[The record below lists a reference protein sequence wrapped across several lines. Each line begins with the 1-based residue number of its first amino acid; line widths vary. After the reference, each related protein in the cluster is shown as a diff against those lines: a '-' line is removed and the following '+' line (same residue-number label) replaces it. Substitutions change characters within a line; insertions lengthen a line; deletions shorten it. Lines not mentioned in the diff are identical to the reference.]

1 MARAPTSG
9 NVVRLGRVE
18 PAGSVAAALAEA
30 AGDPTVCVLYRFQD
44 ERVEWVD
51 AGGTRREPAEP
62 SAERAATSVELGGTE
77 IALVEHAAATPSEA
91 VAAACTALAAEI
103 EREGRAAGLCARLRQ
118 LETTEQRL
126 RDVFE
131 AVELMVVAMD
141 LDATMTYVNPFTERL
156 SGWTRNEL
164 IGGNWFDMFRSGRES
179 FLDRV
184 RQGEFPPRD
193 ESVIIVKNDERR
205 QIDWYNVALRDEH
218 GRVEGILG
226 IGRDTTQELH
236 TQRSLE
242 AAHRRMHDVLETVE
256 LVAAQLDL
264 GGNLTYVNEYLVRL
278 SGWTR
283 DELIGRRWLEV
294 FQTGDR
300 DFMELVRQ
308 GDFPAHDKSSILLR
322 SGERRD
328 IEWANVG
335 LYDDHG
341 QVTGLVGIGRDMT
354 DQLRIEREL
363 RDLAAEHGA
372 LERVATEVARGL
384 DEDVVFHLVAEQA
397 GRLVGADGCTLVR
410 VEPGDQ
416 VRILANWSDVTA
428 AGVAAEGMV
437 VPIDAGAAMAAT
449 FRTGRP
455 ARSDEAPGQP
465 GRPNPIGDD
474 DPIRSAVAA
483 PITVTGEMW
492 GALVAWRV
500 IEEPLPAD
508 TERRLGAFA
517 SLAGTAIANADAR
530 TALASSRQRIV
541 TAADQARRRLERNL
555 HDGAQQRFVSLSLA
569 LRLTQSLLE
578 SEPEKAAEHL
588 RGAQREL
595 TQGLEEL
602 RELARGIHPAILT
615 ERGLRAAVDSLV
627 LRAQVPIEVTDMP
640 EGRLPPEVEAAA
652 YYVVSESV
660 ANVTRYAGA
669 DRATVAV
676 SVAAGR
682 MLIVEVADD
691 GAGGADPAK
700 GSGLRGLAD
709 RVEAIGGRLEIASP
723 PGSGTRVRALLPCET
738 PAAP

>member
-9 NVVRLGRVE
+9 NVVRLGR
-18 PAGSVAAALAEA
+18 AGPTGTLAAELAAAV
-30 AGDPTVCVLYRFQD
+30 GDSTLRLLF
-44 ERVEWVD
+44 RVDDDQPGWVD
-51 AGGTRREPAEP
+51 AAGTRSEPAEP
-62 SAERAATSVELGGTE
+62 SAERAVTSVELGGTE
-77 IALVEHAAATPSEA
+77 IACVEHAARIAPDA
-91 VAAACTALAAEI
+91 VAEACTGLAAEI
-103 EREGRAAGLCARLRQ
+103 ERESRTAGLCARVRQ

-131 AVELMVVAMD
+131 AVELMVIAMD

-164 IGGNWFDMFRSGRES
+164 IGGNWFELFRSGRES

-184 RQGEFPPRD
+184 RAGEFPPRD
-193 ESVIIVKNDERR
+193 QSTVLVKDDERR

-218 GRVEGILG
+218 GRIEGVLG
-226 IGRDTTQELH
+226 IGRDTTEELR

-256 LVAAQLDL
+256 LVAVQLDL
-264 GGNLTYVNEYLVRL
+264 EGRVTYVNEYLIRL

-283 DELIGRRWLEV
+283 HELIGRRWLEV

-308 GDFPAHDKSSILLR
+308 GDFPAHDTSSILLR

-341 QVTGLVGIGRDMT
+341 EPTGLVGIGRDMT
-354 DQLRIEREL
+354 DHLRIEREL

-384 DEDVVFHLVAEQA
+384 DEDTVFRLVAEQA

-410 VEPGDQ
+410 IEAGEQ
-416 VRILANWSDVTA
+416 VRILADWSDIA
-428 AGVAAEGMV
+428 ADRVAAEGML
-437 VPIDAGAAMAAT
+437 VPIDAGKAMAAT
-449 FRTGRP
+449 FRSGRP
-455 ARSDEAPGQP
+455 ARSDEPPGDP
-465 GRPNPIGDD
+465 GRPNPIGDV

-500 IEEPLPAD
+500 TEEPLPPD

-530 TALASSRQRIV
+530 TALAASRKRIV
-541 TAADQARRRLERNL
+541 TAADDARRRLERNL

-627 LRAQVPIEVTDMP
+627 LRAQVPVEVTDMP
-640 EGRLPPEVEAAA
+640 EGRLPAEIEAAA
-652 YYVVSESV
+652 YYVVSEAV
-660 ANVTRYAGA
+660 TNVTRYAGA

-676 SVAAGR
+676 SVVDGALA
-682 MLIVEVADD
+682 VEVADD

-700 GSGLRGLAD
+700 GSGLRGLSD
-709 RVEAIGGRLEIASP
+709 RVEAVGGRLEIASP
-723 PGSGTRVRALLPCET
+723 PGAGTRVRAVLPCE
-738 PAAP
+738 APPSP

>member
-1 MARAPTSG
+1 
-9 NVVRLGRVE
+9 
-18 PAGSVAAALAEA
+18 
-30 AGDPTVCVLYRFQD
+30 
-44 ERVEWVD
+44 
-51 AGGTRREPAEP
+51 
-62 SAERAATSVELGGTE
+62 
-77 IALVEHAAATPSEA
+77 
-91 VAAACTALAAEI
+91 
-103 EREGRAAGLCARLRQ
+103 
-118 LETTEQRL
+118 
-126 RDVFE
+126 
-131 AVELMVVAMD
+131 
-141 LDATMTYVNPFTERL
+141 
-156 SGWTRNEL
+156 
-164 IGGNWFDMFRSGRES
+164 
-179 FLDRV
+179 
-184 RQGEFPPRD
+184 
-193 ESVIIVKNDERR
+193 
-205 QIDWYNVALRDEH
+205 
-218 GRVEGILG
+218 
-226 IGRDTTQELH
+226 
-236 TQRSLE
+236 
-242 AAHRRMHDVLETVE
+242 
-256 LVAAQLDL
+256 
-264 GGNLTYVNEYLVRL
+264 
-278 SGWTR
+278 
-283 DELIGRRWLEV
+283 
-294 FQTGDR
+294 
-300 DFMELVRQ
+300 
-308 GDFPAHDKSSILLR
+308 
-322 SGERRD
+322 
-328 IEWANVG
+328 
-335 LYDDHG
+335 
-341 QVTGLVGIGRDMT
+341 
-354 DQLRIEREL
+354 
-363 RDLAAEHGA
+363 
-372 LERVATEVARGL
+372 
-384 DEDVVFHLVAEQA
+384 
-397 GRLVGADGCTLVR
+397 
-410 VEPGDQ
+410 

>member
-1 MARAPTSG
+1 VAPARTLG
-9 NVVRLGRVE
+9 NVVRLRSAATAE
-18 PAGSVAAALAEA
+18 PVGAELAAAT
-30 AGDPTVCVLYRFQD
+30 GDATIRVLYRIEGD
-44 ERVEWVD
+44 PPSWVD
-51 AGGTRREPAEP
+51 ATGARQDP
-62 SAERAATSVELGGTE
+62 SAPSVDRATTTVEVEGAP
-77 IALVEHAAATPSEA
+77 IAAIEHAAETSPDAIQ
-91 VAAACTALAAEI
+91 AACEALSADI
-103 EREGRAAGLCARLRQ
+103 EGEHRIAGLYARVRL
-118 LETTEQRL
+118 LEGAEQRL

-131 AVELMVVAMD
+131 AVELVVIAMD
-141 LDATMTYVNPFTERL
+141 LDARMTYVNSFTERM
-156 SGWTRNEL
+156 SGWTRDEL
-164 IGGNWFDMFRSGRES
+164 VGANWFETFRSGRET

-184 RQGEFPPRD
+184 RAGEFPPRD
-193 ESVIIVKNDERR
+193 ESTIIVKNDERR
-205 QIDWYNVALRDEH
+205 QVDWYNVALRDEQ
-218 GRVEGILG
+218 GRIEGVLG
-226 IGRDTTQELH
+226 IGRDTTAEVR

-242 AAHRRMHDVLETVE
+242 AAHQRMHDVLETVE
-256 LVAAQLDL
+256 LVAVQLDL
-264 GGNLTYVNEYLVRL
+264 DGRITYVNEYLIRL

-283 DELIGRRWLEV
+283 DELIGLRWLEV
-294 FQTGDR
+294 FKTGDR
-300 DFMELVRQ
+300 DFMQLVRQ
-308 GDFPAHDKSSILLR
+308 GDFPAHDTSSIVLR

-354 DQLRIEREL
+354 DQRRIEREL
-363 RDLAAEHGA
+363 RELAAEHGA

-384 DEDVVFHLVAEQA
+384 DEDVVFRLVAEQA

-410 VEPGDQ
+410 VEPGSQ
-416 VRILANWSDVTA
+416 VRILSNWSDIA
-428 AGVAAEGMV
+428 ADRVAAEGMV
-437 VPIDAGAAMAAT
+437 VPVEAGPAMAAT

-455 ARSDEAPGQP
+455 ARSDQAPDQP
-465 GRPNPIGDD
+465 GRPNPIRDE

-500 IEEPLPAD
+500 TEEPLSPD

-530 TALASSRQRIV
+530 TALAASRKRIV

-569 LRLTQSLLE
+569 LRLTLTLLE
-578 SEPEKAAEHL
+578 SDPAGAGEHL

-595 TQGLEEL
+595 SQGLEEL

-627 LRAQVPIEVTDMP
+627 LRAQVPVDVIEMP

-652 YYVVSESV
+652 YYVVSEAV
-660 ANVTRYAGA
+660 ANVTRYAAA

-676 SVAAGR
+676 GLANGTVT
-682 MLIVEVADD
+682 VEVVDD
-691 GAGGADPAK
+691 GQGGADASH

-723 PGSGTRVRALLPCET
+723 PGAGTTVRAILPCDAT
-738 PAAP
+738 PSP

>member
-1 MARAPTSG
+1 MARAGISG
-9 NVVRLGRVE
+9 NVVRLGR
-18 PAGSVAAALAEA
+18 PQPHGSVEDALVAAT
-30 AGDPTVCVLYRFQD
+30 GDATVRVLYRCGGELQT
-44 ERVEWVD
+44 WVD
-51 AGGTRREPAEP
+51 LDGAGREPEEP
-62 SAERAATSVELGGTE
+62 SDVRAATAVAIGDEE
-77 IALVEHAAATPSEA
+77 IALVEHAAATAPEA
-91 VAAACTALAAEI
+91 IEVACAALAADLD
-103 EREGRAAGLCARLRQ
+103 REHHVAGLCAQVRL
-118 LETTEQRL
+118 LERTEQRL
-126 RDVFE
+126 RDVFD
-131 AVELMVVAMD
+131 AVELMVIAMD

-164 IGGNWFDMFRSGRES
+164 IGGNWFTMFRSGRES

-184 RQGEFPPRD
+184 RAGALPPRD
-193 ESVIIVKNDERR
+193 HSTIIVKNEERH

-218 GRVEGILG
+218 GRIEGVLG
-226 IGRDTTQELH
+226 IGRDTTEEVR

-256 LVAAQLDL
+256 LVAVQLDL
-264 GGNLTYVNEYLVRL
+264 DGRITYVNEYLIRL

-283 DELIGRRWLEV
+283 DELVGRRWLEV
-294 FQTGDR
+294 FQTGDL
-300 DFMELVRQ
+300 DFMQLVRA
-308 GDFPAHDKSSILLR
+308 GDFPAHDTSSILLR

-354 DQLRIEREL
+354 DQLRIERDL

-384 DEDVVFHLVAEQA
+384 GEDAVFALVAEQA

-416 VRILANWSDVTA
+416 VRILSNWSEFAADQVT
-428 AGVAAEGMV
+428 AEGMV
-437 VPIDAGAAMAAT
+437 VPVEAGPSMAAA

-455 ARSDEAPGQP
+455 ARSDQAPQEP
-465 GRPNPIGDD
+465 GRPNPIREN

-483 PITVTGEMW
+483 PITVTGETW

-500 IEEPLPAD
+500 IEEPLSSD

-517 SLAGTAIANADAR
+517 SLAGTAIANADAG
-530 TALASSRQRIV
+530 TALADSRKRIV
-541 TAADQARRRLERNL
+541 TAADEARRRLERNL

-569 LRLTQSLLE
+569 LRLSLSLLDTD
-578 SEPEKAAEHL
+578 PVAAAEHL
-588 RGAQREL
+588 RGAQSEL
-595 TQGLEEL
+595 AQGLDEL

-627 LRAQVPIEVTDMP
+627 LRAQLPVDITDMP
-640 EGRLPPEVEAAA
+640 ECRLPAEVEAAA
-652 YYVVSESV
+652 YYVVSEALTNV
-660 ANVTRYAGA
+660 ARYAGA
-669 DRATVAV
+669 DRATGAVACAGNTV
-676 SVAAGR
+676 S
-682 MLIVEVADD
+682 VEVADD
-691 GAGGADPAK
+691 GAGGADPAH

-709 RVEAIGGRLEIASP
+709 RVEAIDGRLEIVSP
-723 PGSGTRVRALLPCET
+723 PGAGTRIRAVLPFD
-738 PAAP
+738 PASDP

>member
-1 MARAPTSG
+1 MAQAPATS
-9 NVVRLGRVE
+9 NVVRIARAKPSGD
-18 PAGSVAAALAEA
+18 VAAALAA
-30 AGDPTVCVLYRFQD
+30 LAGDDTIRVLYRVDD
-44 ERVEWVD
+44 ESPGWVGAD
-51 AGGTRREPAEP
+51 GARSEPVAP
-62 SAERAATSVELGGTE
+62 SAERAVTAVELGGVPVA
-77 IALVEHAAATPSEA
+77 IVEHAAGMPPEA
-91 VAAACTALAAEI
+91 ISAACTALAAEI
-103 EREGRAAGLCARLRQ
+103 ERESRTAGLCARVRG

-126 RDVFE
+126 REVFE
-131 AVELMVVAMD
+131 AVELMVIAMD

-156 SGWTRNEL
+156 SGWTRDEL
-164 IGGNWFDMFRSGRES
+164 IGGNWFEMFRSGRET

-184 RQGEFPPRD
+184 REGEFPPRD
-193 ESVIIVKNDERR
+193 HSTIVVKNDERR
-205 QIDWYNVALRDEH
+205 QVDWYNVALRDEH
-218 GRVEGILG
+218 GRIEGVLG
-226 IGRDTTQELH
+226 IGRDTTEEVR

-256 LVAAQLDL
+256 LVAVQLDL
-264 GGNLTYVNEYLVRL
+264 GGRITYVNEYVIRL

-300 DFMELVRQ
+300 DFMELVRG
-308 GDFPAHDKSSILLR
+308 GDFPAHDTSSILLR

-341 QVTGLVGIGRDMT
+341 HLTGLVGIGRDMT
-354 DQLRIEREL
+354 DQRRIEREL
-363 RDLAAEHGA
+363 RELAAEHGA

-384 DEDVVFHLVAEQA
+384 DEDAVFALVAEQA

-410 VEPGDQ
+410 VEPEEQ
-416 VRILANWSDVTA
+416 VRILSNWSEVAADRVT
-428 AGVAAEGMV
+428 AEGMV
-437 VPIDAGAAMAAT
+437 VPMEAGPAMAST

-455 ARSDEAPGQP
+455 ARSDQAPHEP

-500 IEEPLPAD
+500 TEEPLSPD

-517 SLAGTAIANADAR
+517 SLAGTAIANADAG
-530 TALASSRQRIV
+530 TALAASRKRIV
-541 TAADQARRRLERNL
+541 TAADEARRRLERNL

-578 SEPEKAAEHL
+578 SDPEKAAEHL

-595 TQGLEEL
+595 AQGLEEL

-615 ERGLRAAVDSLV
+615 DRGLRAAVDSLV
-627 LRAQVPIEVTDMP
+627 LRAQVPVDVTDMP

-652 YYVVSESV
+652 YYVVSECV

-669 DRATVAV
+669 ERASVAV
-676 SVAAGR
+676 SLTGATAV
-682 MLIVEVADD
+682 VEVADD
-691 GAGGADPAK
+691 GAGGADPSL

-709 RVEAIGGRLEIASP
+709 RVEAIGGRLEIVSP
-723 PGSGTRVRALLPCET
+723 PGAGTRVRAVLPCGTVAE
-738 PAAP
+738 